1 MSDDYQIEIP
11 QSFLQM
17 YVLPGRSKLNAPRE
31 QVLADYELC
40 EDMANMLV
48 ATAADMQFKLGV
60 TEQDVLERCLRGL
73 LLDDSVVAPA
83 QAHWVVQRLAE
94 LLNWP
99 WQIAENVAG
108 PS

>member
-11 QSFLQM
+11 QSFLQLF
-17 YVLPGRSKLNAPRE
+17 VLPGRSKLNAPRE

-48 ATAADMQFKLGV
+48 VTAADMQFKLGV

-73 LLDDSVVAPA
+73 LLEDSVVAPVY
-83 QAHWVVQRLAE
+83 AHWVVQRLAE

-99 WQIAENVAG
+99 WQKSENSST
-108 PS
+108 P